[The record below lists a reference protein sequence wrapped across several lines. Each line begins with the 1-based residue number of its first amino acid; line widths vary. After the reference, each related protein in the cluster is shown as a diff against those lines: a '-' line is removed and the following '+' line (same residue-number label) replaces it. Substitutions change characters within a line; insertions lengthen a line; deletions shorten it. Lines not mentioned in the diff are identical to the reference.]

1 MRTALFAGLL
11 LAAGIA
17 AADSSDVVQVRTMEV
32 KERMQVLELINVTA
46 EKAEADDAEPLDAEL
61 QAILNEATLL
71 DAETGAED

>member
-11 LAAGIA
+11 LAAGVA
-17 AADSSDVVQVRTMEV
+17 AADSSSVVQVRTMEV

-61 QAILNEATLL
+61 QAILDEATLL
-71 DAETGAED
+71 DAERGAED